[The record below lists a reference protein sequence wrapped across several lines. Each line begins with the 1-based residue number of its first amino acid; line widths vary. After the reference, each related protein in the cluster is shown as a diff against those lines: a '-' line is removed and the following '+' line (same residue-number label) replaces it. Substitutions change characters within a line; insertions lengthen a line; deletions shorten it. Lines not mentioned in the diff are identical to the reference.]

1 MEPNWTEWNKLCQ
14 VVPKGIDL
22 LNLLSL
28 CNFLIYVLCFVN
40 SCCIIISSIMF
51 LFVPMFFCCSQFWKA
66 FKGKNSWVP
75 TKKCICLILF
85 DLCSVFCFFVDCN
98 YSCLFC
104 AIWYYSF
111 FWNYYWIL
119 LVHIYLFSVV
129 QPPLWSLLIRLRVL
143 S

>member
-51 LFVPMFFCCSQFWKA
+51 LFVPIFFVVLNFERHLKE
-66 FKGKNSWVP
+66 KNSWVP

-111 FWNYYWIL
+111 FEIIIGYYWYIFTCFQ
-119 LVHIYLFSVV
+119 LFSLHYD
-129 QPPLWSLLIRLRVL
+129 PS
-143 S
+143 